1 MFAGIP
7 ATSPDNRLLYS
18 QINSRM
24 YTKLTIV
31 LLMMLFSVSNGV
43 KANTDSNED
52 GKAGISFNH
61 ASWEEVLEVANKQ
74 NKLIF
79 VDCYTSWCGPCKMM
93 AKTTFTEIEVGAFF
107 NQHFVNVKLDMEKEP
122 GIALKKKFGVSAF
135 PTLLFLDA
143 NQNIIHK
150 SVGALN
156 KEELLKFANEA
167 LDGSAT
173 LAGYHKKY
181 GEMGVSDPHFVVD
194 YLNKLEVAGEKK
206 IIVEVVNA
214 YFKDLNKEELLKQQ
228 NWNLLKKYV
237 HNTSNLA
244 FQYLLK
250 NQESFIGAYGK
261 KEVEDKVYFTFLRQG
276 NQLCD
281 KEENGSYTLNEER
294 KQSFLNDL
302 QENQVRDKEM
312 IRAYSAIST
321 SRTLGDWPA
330 YVAAVSKYLHNGIID
345 KGAMSLYNYALPV
358 NKAVKEKSL
367 RNEAASWCDM
377 GIKIDGLSEGY
388 INAFKDL
395 KKQLNTVGSDQ

>member
-1 MFAGIP
+1 
-7 ATSPDNRLLYS
+7 
-18 QINSRM
+18 
-24 YTKLTIV
+24 
-31 LLMMLFSVSNGV
+31 MLFSFSNGV
-43 KANTDSNED
+43 KANTSPDED

-93 AKTTFTEIEVGAFF
+93 AKTTFTEKEVGTFF

-122 GIALKKKFGVSAF
+122 GIALKKKFGVSAY
-135 PTLLFLDA
+135 PTLLFLGA
-143 NQNIIHK
+143 NQNIVHK

-173 LAGYHKKY
+173 LSGYHKKY
-181 GEMGVSDPHFVVD
+181 REKGVSDLDFVVD
-194 YLNKLEVAGEKK
+194 YLKKLEAAGEKK

-214 YFKDLNKEELLKQQ
+214 YFKELDKEELLKQQ

-237 HNTSNLA
+237 HNTGNLA

-250 NQESFIGAYGK
+250 NQESFIETYGK

-281 KEENGSYTLNEER
+281 KEESGSYTLNKER

-302 QENQVRDKEM
+302 QESQVRDKEM
-312 IRAYSAIST
+312 IRAYSKIST
-321 SRTLGDWPA
+321 TRTLNDWPA
-330 YVAAVSKYLHNGIID
+330 YVAAVSKYLQSGIID

-358 NKAVKEKSL
+358 NRAVKEESL
-367 RNEAASWCDM
+367 RKEAATWCDM
-377 GIKIDGLSEGY
+377 GIKIDGLSQGY

-395 KKQLNTVGSDQ
+395 KKQLNTVGNDQ